1 MTWKWLARLFAVEVG
16 GEGGGGGFANN
27 QFDVGIVQDIDL
39 GRILY
44 ISEAGSMSFLDRVS
58 FFCQLVN
65 VDRNSQNRF
74 NVTRSRA
81 VNSRYTKVL
90 IMSGE

>member
-1 MTWKWLARLFAVEVG
+1 
-16 GEGGGGGFANN
+16 
-27 QFDVGIVQDIDL
+27 
-39 GRILY
+39 
-44 ISEAGSMSFLDRVS
+44 MSFLDRVS